1 MHTPTLKFPPAL
13 FALAAGGFGIGLTE
27 FGIVGLLPA
36 ISRNLHISEAK
47 AGFLVS
53 GYALSVALGG
63 IFITIA
69 VTKLERKKVLLSLM
83 TLFIVGNLISG
94 LATTFD
100 MMLAGRIVSALCH
113 GAFFG
118 IGAVVATDLVEQSK
132 KASAISIMFAG
143 LTVANVLG
151 VPFGTWLGQ
160 AYGWRSTFLTIS
172 FVGVVA
178 FAGIALFVPR
188 DAEEVR
194 SKDRRSIRLELQA
207 FKQRQIWFSLL
218 ITIFGFGG
226 MFGGFTY
233 IAFTLTD
240 ISGFAEST
248 IPILLFLFG
257 CGIFVGNLFGGKAA
271 DKNLNLAITLFLS
284 ALVIILI
291 FFALTAS
298 NKICAVLS
306 LILMGVLGFAPV
318 SGIQMRVMQFAHAAP
333 TLASGANIASFNI
346 GNAIGAWLG
355 GLFISWKMGYTSP
368 LWSAAGLTA
377 CALLILLIAD
387 IDLRRSRPIQK

>member
-1 MHTPTLKFPPAL
+1 MRTLNLKFPPAL
-13 FALAAGGFGIGLTE
+13 FALATGGFGIGLTE

-47 AGFLVS
+47 AGILVS

-69 VTKLERKKVLLSLM
+69 VTKLERKKVLLCLM
-83 TLFIVGNLISG
+83 TLFIAGNLISG

-100 MMLAGRIVSALCH
+100 LMLTGRIVSALCH

-160 AYGWRSTFLTIS
+160 AYGWRSTFLAIS
-172 FVGVVA
+172 IVGVLA
-178 FAGIALFVPR
+178 FIGIALFVPSDTAEAR
-188 DAEEVR
+188 SEDA
-194 SKDRRSIRLELQA
+194 RSIRGELQA
-207 FKQRQIWFSLL
+207 FKQRQVWFSLL

-240 ISGFAEST
+240 VSGFAEST
-248 IPILLFLFG
+248 IPILLCLFG
-257 CGIFVGNLFGGKAA
+257 FGIFFGNLYGGKAA

-284 ALVIILI
+284 ALVLILI

-298 NKICAVLS
+298 NKACAVIS
-306 LILMGVLGFAPV
+306 LILMGILGFAPV
-318 SGIQMRVMQFAHAAP
+318 SGIQMRVMRFAHAAP

-355 GLFISWKMGYTSP
+355 GLFISWKLGYTSP
-368 LWSAAGLTA
+368 LWSAAGMTV
-377 CALLILLIAD
+377 CALLVLLIAD
-387 IDLRRSRPIQK
+387 VDLRRSRLG